1 MTLLVGKQG
10 FGKYDNWSKDASHR
24 KQSKM
29 LGVFRP
35 IWPPPRPPPTAPP
48 PNAAPPNAPPHQP
61 LPWRLTKEAIKLL
74 SGRTKRM
81 IWPHGMERMFYRGYS
96 MWEKPSRM
104 WKCRRKFRL
113 LFHVLPIQLRDQVP
127 ALRRGIVLFAWTIRQ
142 LDGQV
147 HSFESAVELGILPG
161 SRVLVRAAIKHLHK
175 DVVRSLVL
183 IEGAVPIGHL
193 IPTWHHFV
201 HYAEFTLT
209 HGVLRWL
216 WMMAFERFVGVHA
229 ILETY

>member
-1 MTLLVGKQG
+1 M
-10 FGKYDNWSKDASHR
+10 
-24 KQSKM
+24 
-29 LGVFRP
+29 
-35 IWPPPRPPPTAPP
+35 
-48 PNAAPPNAPPHQP
+48 
-61 LPWRLTKEAIKLL
+61 
-74 SGRTKRM
+74 
-81 IWPHGMERMFYRGYS
+81 
-96 MWEKPSRM
+96 
-104 WKCRRKFRL
+104 
-113 LFHVLPIQLRDQVP
+113 P

-147 HSFESAVELGILPG
+147 HSFEAAVELGILPG

-216 WMMAFERFVGVHA
+216 WMMAFENNR
-229 ILETY
+229 